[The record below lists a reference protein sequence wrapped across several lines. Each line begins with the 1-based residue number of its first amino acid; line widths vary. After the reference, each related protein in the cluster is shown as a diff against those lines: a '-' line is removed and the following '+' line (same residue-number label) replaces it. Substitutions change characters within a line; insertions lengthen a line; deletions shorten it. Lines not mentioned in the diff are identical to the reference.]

1 MGTLRSND
9 DTWDIATSVG
19 STAVM
24 VAAARARETESAQP
38 LISDPYARI
47 LVDGAGTGMWQN
59 FMDES
64 VAERIKTA
72 DPEAA
77 AVFENMLAYQAVRT
91 HFFDAFFSDAVAAG
105 IRQVVILASGLDA
118 RAYRLQWPAGTV
130 VFEIDQPKVLEY
142 KSATLA
148 THGVETAVARHEVG
162 IDLRGDWPVALAAAG
177 FDPAAPTAWLAE
189 GLLMYLPAEAQD
201 RLFTQITELSAPGS
215 RVSAEAMGHRDEER
229 REQMR
234 MRWEKMADEI
244 GLQRPVDVSDL
255 IYNDPHRA
263 DVVEW
268 LNAHGWNATG
278 EKSTDEMRRLDRY
291 IEFAGTEEQ
300 DAFSTFVIA
309 ERTGGR

>member
-1 MGTLRSND
+1 MGKLRSND

-47 LVDGAGTGMWQN
+47 LVDGAGTGTWEN

-91 HFFDAFFSDAVAAG
+91 HFFDAFFADAVAAG

-118 RAYRLQWPAGTV
+118 RAYRLHWPAGTV

-142 KSATLA
+142 KSVTLA
-148 THGVETAVARHEVG
+148 THGVESVVARHEVG
-162 IDLRGDWPVALAAAG
+162 IDLRQDWPVALTAAG
-177 FDPAAPTAWLAE
+177 FDPTAPTAWLAE

-201 RLFTQITELSAPGS
+201 LLFTQITELSAPGS
-215 RVSAEAMGHRDEER
+215 RVSAESIGHRDEER

-244 GLQRPVDVSDL
+244 GLERPVDISDL
-255 IYNDPHRA
+255 TYNDPHRA

-268 LNAHGWNATG
+268 LNAHGWSASG
-278 EKSTDEMRRLDRY
+278 AKSTDEMRRLNRW
-291 IEFAGTEEQ
+291 IEVPGNENQE
-300 DAFSTFVIA
+300 AFSTFAVA
-309 ERTGGR
+309 ERLDDR